1 MTTMS
6 DTARSTDWVCAN
18 CGKPLAP
25 GKTSLTYMGSRFTVE
40 LLQCPSCGLVFI
52 PEDLA
57 LGKMAEVE
65 RILEDK

>member
-6 DTARSTDWVCAN
+6 DTARATDWMCAG
-18 CGKPLAP
+18 CAKALTP
-25 GKTSLTYMGSRFTVE
+25 GKVNLTYMGSSFSVD
-40 LLQCPSCGLVFI
+40 LLRCPSCGLVYI

-57 LGKMAEVE
+57 VGKMAEVE